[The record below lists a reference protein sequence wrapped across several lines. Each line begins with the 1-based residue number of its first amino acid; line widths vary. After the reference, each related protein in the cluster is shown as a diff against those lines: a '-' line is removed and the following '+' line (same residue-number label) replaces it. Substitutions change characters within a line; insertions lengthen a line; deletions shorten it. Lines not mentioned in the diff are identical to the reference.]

1 MPISN
6 REQRLF
12 DELHVKRSRHA
23 EVLEDFAMRGIKQS
37 VVDMYNQKAHFIY
50 ELLQNADDARATEV
64 IFELYPKKLVF
75 RHNGKERFTVSE
87 DREDAI
93 PYGHINAIT
102 AIGFSGK
109 QQDEGN
115 KIGKFG
121 IGFKAIYQYSST
133 PEIYDETF
141 CFKIEK
147 FIVPTQIDSDYPG
160 RASKETVFVFPFD
173 QPNHAFNDIKSKLE
187 DLDNPI
193 LFLRNL
199 QKVSVIVNGRHHG
212 TYSKQSKYTETV
224 DDITHNLY
232 EIDNRG
238 QKQMMH
244 LFTRPITVNDE
255 HKDNYYISVGYS
267 LTQAG
272 EIDVKVRPN
281 VFCFFPTSEKFGDV
295 CCITHAPFELVN
307 SRQQFKDTTYNDS
320 LKKLLANL
328 AAEALPILR
337 DYYKGLKKNIF
348 DGNILNIIPPR
359 RNCWSEEAD
368 SVFRKKYIET
378 IKDEALLLTR
388 EKEYSTPDRLLMVSN
403 LSLANLISAEQ
414 LKALQEG
421 DCHFLNAKIWG
432 MANED
437 YELQSLLT
445 QTLGIETFDADDFL
459 GEITPEFM
467 DAQSHDWVRKLY
479 NHLHKKEHDSWDIED
494 DESPW
499 DYSACSSPIVKT
511 STGEWVTA
519 YTSLG
524 EPNVF
529 LPLQTKAD
537 DADYKFVSEE
547 YLKEDITRNFLR
559 NALHLTQPD
568 SWSYIGTVIFQQCQ
582 SQELSD
588 EQLQHFFEFIYKYIQ
603 GIEDTD
609 TRSEKLNEV
618 KKSFALLTQN
628 DNVTSLSTPIY
639 YDSKMLKSF
648 MSGVDSNFIASEKY
662 SDFIKRYGEERFR
675 GFLIELGVIFRPS
688 IQSEE
693 HYYESWVPSSVRERF
708 NLRNYTAVKYTDYY
722 FPNIRQFADNSRKD
736 RVTSQNLWSWLV
748 DENLSRY
755 RYARGQYRYYSWY
768 STRPA
773 DSRLYTELRTL
784 KWLCIKDGEWVAP
797 ADIYLEDLEAA
808 GYEADDSIIE
818 FLEIKKKER
827 DLKKLGLTDEEIQR
841 NRIGKIAEEL
851 GLTEEEAREA
861 LTKAKAEKT
870 AKKVAATE
878 PVNSRTASEVSDE
891 SRQTSTTFNSEPE
904 RKSAIEKKREEW
916 DKMSKAP
923 NGRPATSQYGGE
935 KATSLDIT
943 DMRTSDSSDEPF
955 FDDAPANKKQSAI
968 DKRKRAT
975 EKFKRKNT
983 EAKNA
988 AEKAEDANELL
999 EIFEASQPYTFL
1011 WFKLLM
1017 DLQFAEHK
1025 KSREREFEVCFTE
1038 FEITNFGKGVCL
1050 KNPSKDI
1057 PDWIENAASLEIF
1070 LCSHD
1075 KTDKLAASIIRN
1087 DGKTVELAIEAKDSK
1102 KFNGVVQI
1110 KLIARDSLNHIDS
1123 LRQRFVQ
1130 LGFEDD
1136 YNLNENLNQSIE
1148 FIYGPPG
1155 TGKTTRLVGKLS
1167 DVIKKA
1173 DDYKNILVLTP
1184 TNKAADVIA
1193 TKLFND
1199 DNCGDYLTRFGAT
1212 ESQDLIEEA
1221 VVQSRDTF
1229 FIDELDRNIVVT
1241 TIARYS
1247 YDCFQ
1252 PDNCAICD
1260 YDWDL
1265 IVIDEASMVDIVPM
1279 VYILYKSRNADF
1291 IIAGD
1296 PKQIEP
1302 VTQNDMPTYNIY
1314 DMVGLNSFKDAI
1326 ENYKRFPIEALRTQ
1340 HRSIPVIGTLV
1351 SEFAYD
1357 GLVKHDAA
1365 RTVPK
1370 PLAIDGM
1377 SVQAINFVGF
1387 RTEEMDRLYGLTAIG
1402 NSPFHLYS
1410 AILTYN
1416 LAHYMAKQIEIH
1428 HADKTYTIGI
1438 VTPYGAQAE
1447 AISQMEAY
1455 HPMSTSNCKVTAGT
1469 VHRFQGDECDI
1480 MILLL
1485 NPPANPSE
1493 YSHVNND
1500 NIINVAMSR
1509 ARDYLFFVMPQSQ
1522 LDGFNIKRRLRD
1534 LAPKKSI
1541 FKYPELEELIFGE
1554 RDYIER
1560 NTNVTCHLPVN
1571 VYSDSMLK
1579 YEVRISDTALDIQI
1593 ND

>member
-1 MPISN
+1 MPAPN
-6 REQRLF
+6 RNQRLF
-12 DELHVKRSRHA
+12 DELHAIRSKQA
-23 EVLEDFAMRGIKQS
+23 EVLDAFAMRGIKQS

-50 ELLQNADDARATEV
+50 ELLQNADDTRASEV
-64 IFELYPKKLVF
+64 MFELCPKKLIF

-87 DREDAI
+87 EREDAI

-141 CFKIEK
+141 CFRIEK
-147 FIVPTQIDSDYPG
+147 FIVPTQIASDYPG
-160 RASKETVFVFPFD
+160 RASNETVFVFPFD
-173 QPNHAFNDIKSKLE
+173 QPEVAFKDIKSKLE
-187 DLDNPI
+187 GLDNPI
-193 LFLRNL
+193 LFLRHL
-199 QKVSVIVNGRHHG
+199 QKVSVIVNGRSHG
-212 TYSKQSKYTETV
+212 MYSKKSEYKQTIE
-224 DDITHNLY
+224 DITHHLY

-238 QKQMMH
+238 DKQMMH
-244 LFTRPITVNDE
+244 LFTRSITVNNE
-255 HKDNYYISVGYS
+255 HKDNYYISVGYC
-267 LTQAG
+267 LTQDG
-272 EIDVKVRPN
+272 ELDVKVRPN

-307 SRQQFKDTTYNDS
+307 SRQQFKDTSYNDS

-337 DYYKGLKKNIF
+337 DYYKRLKRNIF
-348 DGNILNIIPPR
+348 DGNILNIIPPKG
-359 RNCWSEEAD
+359 NYWSEKAD
-368 SVFRKKYIET
+368 SVFREKYIET
-378 IKDEALLLTR
+378 LKEEALLLTR
-388 EKEYSTPDRLLMVSN
+388 EKEYSTPDSLLMVSN
-403 LSLANLISAEQ
+403 LSLANLISTEQ
-414 LKALQEG
+414 LQALKGENY
-421 DCHFLNAKIWG
+421 HFLNAKIWG
-432 MANED
+432 TANED
-437 YELQSLLT
+437 YELDSLLT
-445 QTLGIETFDADDFL
+445 QTLEVETLDADDFL

-467 DAQSHDWVRKLY
+467 AAQSYDWVKRLF
-479 NHLHKKEHDSWDIED
+479 NHLHKKEHDTWEIED

-499 DYSACSSPIVKT
+499 SYSACSSPIIKT
-511 STGEWVTA
+511 SSGEWVTA

-529 LPLQTKAD
+529 LPLQTKVD
-537 DADYKFVSEE
+537 ENDYKFVSAE

-559 NALHLTQPD
+559 YALHLTQPD

-609 TRSEKLNEV
+609 KRSEKLNEV

-628 DNVTSLSTPIY
+628 NSFTLLSSPIY

-648 MSGVDSNFIASEKY
+648 MSGVKCCFVDSEKY
-662 SDFIKRYGEERFR
+662 ADFIKRHGEERFR
-675 GFLIELGVIFRPS
+675 GFLIELGVIFKPS
-688 IQSEE
+688 IQSDE
-693 HYYESWVPSSVRERF
+693 HYYEAWAPSYVRERF

-722 FPNIRQFADNSRKD
+722 FPNIREFANNSRKNKI
-736 RVTSQNLWSWLV
+736 TSQILWSWLA

-755 RYARGQYRYYSWY
+755 RYARGEYRYYSWY
-768 STRPA
+768 STQPA
-773 DSRLYTELRTL
+773 DSQLYTDLRTL
-784 KWLCIKDGEWVAP
+784 KWICIKDGEWVAP
-797 ADIYLEDLEAA
+797 SDIYLEDLESA
-808 GYEADDSIIE
+808 GYEANDTIIE

-827 DLKKLGLTDEEIQR
+827 DLKELGLTDEEIQR
-841 NRIGKIAEEL
+841 NRIGKMVEES
-851 GLTEEEAREA
+851 GLTEEELQAA
-861 LTKAKAEKT
+861 ISKAKAEKAART
-870 AKKVAATE
+870 VATTK
-878 PVNSRTASEVSDE
+878 PMDSRTSSNSSDKPHQISGISEG
-891 SRQTSTTFNSEPE
+891 EPE

-916 DKMSKAP
+916 EKMSKSP
-923 NGRPATSQYGGE
+923 NGRPAVSQYGGE
-935 KATSLDIT
+935 KATSLDIP
-943 DMRTSDSSDEPF
+943 DMRISGVSDEPF
-955 FDDAPANKKQSAI
+955 FDDAPANKKQTSA

-999 EIFEASQPYTFL
+999 EIFEESNPYSFL

-1025 KSREREFEVCFTE
+1025 RSKEREFEVCFTQ

-1057 PDWIENAASLEIF
+1057 PDWIENAGSLEIF
-1070 LCSHD
+1070 LCSLN
-1075 KTDKLAASIIRN
+1075 KTDKLASSIIRN
-1087 DGKTVELAIEAKDSK
+1087 DGMSIELAIDAKDTK
-1102 KFNGVVQI
+1102 KFNDVVQI
-1110 KLIARDSLNHIDS
+1110 KLIARDSINHIDS
-1123 LRQRFVQ
+1123 LRQRFIQ
-1130 LGFEDD
+1130 LGFEDE
-1136 YNLNENLNQSIE
+1136 YNLNDNLNQTIE

-1155 TGKTTRLVGKLS
+1155 TGKTTRLVCKLS
-1167 DVIKKA
+1167 EIINSPDS
-1173 DDYKNILVLTP
+1173 YKNILVLTP

-1199 DNCGDYLTRFGAT
+1199 DKCGDYLTRFGAT

-1229 FIDELDRNIVVT
+1229 FIDSLDRNIVVT
-1241 TIARYS
+1241 TVARFS

-1260 YDWDL
+1260 FDWDL
-1265 IVIDEASMVDIVPM
+1265 IVVDEASMVDIVPM
-1279 VYILYKSRNADF
+1279 AYILYKSRDADF

-1340 HRSIPVIGTLV
+1340 HRSIPEIGTLV
-1351 SEFAYD
+1351 SKFAYD
-1357 GLVKHDAA
+1357 GLVKHDIT
-1365 RTVPK
+1365 RSTPK
-1370 PLAIDGM
+1370 PLTIDGM
-1377 SVQAINFVGF
+1377 NLNAINFVGF
-1387 RTEEMDRLYGLTAIG
+1387 RTEELDRLYGLTAIG

-1416 LAHYMAKQIEIH
+1416 LARYMAKQIEKH

-1455 HPMSTSNCKVTAGT
+1455 HPMSTSNCKVTTGT

-1541 FKYPELEELIFGE
+1541 FTYPQLEKLIFGE
-1554 RDYIER
+1554 TDYIER